1 MKSVNV
7 IMNLKYCY
15 IPVVFFT
22 LLTAVAARADEV
34 RLSYDGKT
42 LNADRV
48 IADEGRASDEIMVIL
63 HGTLGHKDMEIIQT
77 LQSFLAEIGRDSL
90 AINLSLDV
98 DDRHGFFACELP
110 HSHRANDAIEELGV
124 WMNWLRTSGTKKI
137 SLLGHSR
144 GANQAAKYSLAGDT
158 SISSLVLLAPPAS
171 DSSLAASEL
180 QALESMKEDDW
191 LSDVNFLH
199 CEAAKVQVA
208 SYLSYLGSNANTD
221 TVMLL
226 PDIEVPTLVISGS
239 DDQVSSGLGD
249 RMTEAVSDSVS
260 HIEIDGAGHFFRDLY
275 LYDVV
280 DAIDSFLSRERQ

>member
-1 MKSVNV
+1 MK
-7 IMNLKYCY
+7 LKYCY
-15 IPVVFFT
+15 IPVVFLT

-42 LNADRV
+42 LNADQV

-98 DDRHGFFACELP
+98 DDRHGFFDCDLP

-124 WMNWLRTSGTKKI
+124 WVNWIRTSGTKKI

-144 GANQAAKYSLAGDT
+144 GANQAAKYVLTGDT
-158 SISSLVLLAPPAS
+158 PISKLVLLAPPAR
-171 DSSLAASEL
+171 DSSLDASEL
-180 QALESMKEDDW
+180 RPLASMKEDDW
-191 LSDVNFLH
+191 LADVNFLH

-208 SYLSYLGSNANTD
+208 SYLSYLGSDANTD
-221 TVMLL
+221 TVTLL
-226 PDIEVPTLVISGS
+226 ADIEVPTLVISGS
-239 DDQVSSGLGD
+239 DDQVSSGLGA

-260 HIEIDGAGHFFRDLY
+260 HVEIDGAGHFFRDLY

-280 DAIDSFLSRERQ
+280 DAIDSFLSRDGQ

>member
-1 MKSVNV
+1 
-7 IMNLKYCY
+7 MNLKYCY
-15 IPVVFFT
+15 IPVVFLI

-34 RLSYDGKT
+34 RLPYDGKT

-63 HGTLGHKDMEIIQT
+63 HGTLGHKDMEIIES

-90 AINLSLDV
+90 AINLSLDI
-98 DDRHGFFACELP
+98 DDRHGFFDCDLP
-110 HSHRANDAIEELGV
+110 HSHRANDAIDELGV
-124 WMNWLRTSGTKKI
+124 WVNWLRTLGTKKI

-144 GANQAAKYSLAGDT
+144 GANQAAKYVLTGDT
-158 SISSLVLLAPPAS
+158 PISSLVLLAPPAR

-180 QALESMKEDDW
+180 QTLASMKEDDW

-199 CEAAKVQVA
+199 CDAAKVQVA

-221 TVMLL
+221 TVALL
-226 PDIEVPTLVISGS
+226 PDIEIPTLVISGS

-249 RMTEAVSDSVS
+249 RMAEAVSDSVS

-280 DAIDSFLSRERQ
+280 DAIDSFLSREEQ

>member
-1 MKSVNV
+1 
-7 IMNLKYCY
+7 MNLKYCY
-15 IPVVFFT
+15 IPVVFLI

-34 RLSYDGKT
+34 RLPYDGKT

-63 HGTLGHKDMEIIQT
+63 HGTLGHKDMEIIES

-90 AINLSLDV
+90 AINLSLDI
-98 DDRHGFFACELP
+98 DDRHGFFDCDLP
-110 HSHRANDAIEELGV
+110 HSHRANDAIDELGV
-124 WMNWLRTSGTKKI
+124 WVNWLRTLGTKKI

-144 GANQAAKYSLAGDT
+144 GANQAAKYVLTGDT
-158 SISSLVLLAPPAS
+158 PISSLVLLAPPAR

-180 QALESMKEDDW
+180 QTLASMKEDDW

-199 CEAAKVQVA
+199 CDAAKVQVA

-221 TVMLL
+221 TVALL
-226 PDIEVPTLVISGS
+226 PDIEIPTLVISGS

-249 RMTEAVSDSVS
+249 RMAEAVSDSVS